1 MLMIVMRMLCALTL
15 LDHTSVNVML
25 DTLEMEH
32 IAQVCYN
39 MNFLTVL
46 KYNLSLL

>member
-15 LDHTSVNVML
+15 LDHTSVNAMM
-25 DTLEMEH
+25 DTLEMEY

-39 MNFLTVL
+39 YVFCNNV
-46 KYNLSLL
+46 

>member
-1 MLMIVMRMLCALTL
+1 MLMIVMRMPSAITP
-15 LDHTSVNVML
+15 LDHTSVNVMM

-39 MNFLTVL
+39 YVFRNNV
-46 KYNLSLL
+46 